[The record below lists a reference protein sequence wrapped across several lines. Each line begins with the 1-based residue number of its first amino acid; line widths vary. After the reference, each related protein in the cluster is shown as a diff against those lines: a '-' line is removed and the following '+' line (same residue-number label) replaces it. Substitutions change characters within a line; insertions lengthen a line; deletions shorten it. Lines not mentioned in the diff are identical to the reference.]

1 MENIEMQDVKFKKLR
16 VGDEVVG
23 EVVSVKENVILLDI
37 NYISEGTMYLN
48 EYSNDKIES
57 FLGLVNVGD
66 KVSAIIKKIN
76 ADNDD
81 HTAVYLSRIPLMRK
95 EQKAKVLKAYE
106 DKETVEVKITKE
118 VNKGYLAM
126 YENQEFFLPE
136 GQAFTDD
143 TQKSDIVGLT
153 LPVRI
158 IEIDEKRKRY
168 VISRKAILREEEADA
183 KETELNL
190 IKTGD
195 ILKGTVTA
203 FVPYGAFVKF
213 QHVQGLLRLS
223 QIAHQRIDKVE
234 DVLEIGQEIEVKI
247 IKKEGNKI
255 DLSRKVLLKTPFELF
270 VEKTKINDKVSG
282 IVTQKLPFGLILEL
296 GDGVNGLL
304 HKNEFS
310 WNPNDNFANFVK
322 IGESV
327 DVSIVAIDP
336 KKEKVSLSRKYLE
349 ENPWRNVTA
358 KRFDKVEAKVLSIVP
373 GKGLNVE
380 VQGVEAFIPASELST
395 ERIAKIEDH
404 FAEGDTFEA
413 VVTEINHQEWVM
425 KLSIRRLLEQIERE
439 QFEQYMTEEKS
450 EESLKLGDIFK
461 DVLKK

>member
-1 MENIEMQDVKFKKLR
+1 M
-16 VGDEVVG
+16 
-23 EVVSVKENVILLDI
+23 
-37 NYISEGTMYLN
+37 
-48 EYSNDKIES
+48 
-57 FLGLVNVGD
+57 
-66 KVSAIIKKIN
+66 
-76 ADNDD
+76 
-81 HTAVYLSRIPLMRK
+81 
-95 EQKAKVLKAYE
+95 
-106 DKETVEVKITKE
+106 
-118 VNKGYLAM
+118 
-126 YENQEFFLPE
+126 
-136 GQAFTDD
+136 
-143 TQKSDIVGLT
+143 
-153 LPVRI
+153 
-158 IEIDEKRKRY
+158 
-168 VISRKAILREEEADA
+168 
-183 KETELNL
+183 
-190 IKTGD
+190 
-195 ILKGTVTA
+195 
-203 FVPYGAFVKF
+203 
-213 QHVQGLLRLS
+213 
-223 QIAHQRIDKVE
+223 
-234 DVLEIGQEIEVKI
+234 
-247 IKKEGNKI
+247 
-255 DLSRKVLLKTPFELF
+255 LLKTPFELF